1 MKIAIGLALALALA
15 LLSAPA
21 IAGDSSDSF
30 HALSSLSAMDQT
42 SLAPLADDQLE
53 SIEGMRSVDVCIVC
67 VQRNRTRQT
76 NVAINAAFFNQVN
89 SNYTSQEI
97 N

>member
-15 LLSAPA
+15 LLTAPA
-21 IAGDSSDSF
+21 MAEDNF
-30 HALSSLSAMDQT
+30 HALSSLP
-42 SLAPLADDQLE
+42 APEQPNLTPLPDDQLA
-53 SIEGMRSVDVCIVC
+53 SIEGMQVEVCIVC

-76 NVAINAAFFNQVN
+76 NVAINAAFFNQTNLNV
-89 SNYTSQEI
+89 TSQEI